1 MAFAAPSFAWGL
13 MAGAI
18 GFAWG
23 LSEII
28 GAFKNETGRALRTG
42 GAWLLVGLNFGAA
55 AGIFMLVASVV
66 PDANNWLTAVLVGFA
81 WPTIIRNTSFK
92 LAQPLQSEPT
102 RETAVVRF
110 EQAYGT
116 IQDLARQLI
125 NNTLTLQRMQLVTSA
140 TQYDLDVLERY
151 ARLAQI
157 ASPLQEEQGA
167 SADSYIDRIMQRQ
180 MDEELKKA
188 YLAAFI
194 LTHFGRDTLD
204 DFLTGQ
210 RKVKTP

>member
-1 MAFAAPSFAWGL
+1 MASAPPSLAWGL

-18 GFAWG
+18 GFVWG

-42 GAWLLVGLNFGAA
+42 GVWLLVWLNFGAA
-55 AGIFMLVASVV
+55 AGIFMLVASVI
-66 PDANNWLTAVLVGFA
+66 PEANNWLTAVFVGFA

-102 RETAVVRF
+102 RDTAVVRF

-125 NNTLTLQRMQLVTSA
+125 NNTLTLQRMKLVTAA
-140 TQYDLDVLERY
+140 TQYDLGVLERY

-157 ASPLQEEQGA
+157 ASPLQGEQGT
-167 SADSYIDRIMQRQ
+167 SEDNFIDRIIQSQR
-180 MDEELKKA
+180 DEELKKA

-194 LTHFGRDTLD
+194 LEHFGRDTLD
-204 DFLTGQ
+204 DFLKAQ
-210 RKVKTP
+210 RKAKTP

>member
-1 MAFAAPSFAWGL
+1 MAPASPSLAWGFL
-13 MAGAI
+13 AGAI
-18 GFAWG
+18 GFVWG

-42 GAWLLVGLNFGAA
+42 GAWLLVWLNFGAA
-55 AGIFMLVASVV
+55 AGIFLLVASII
-66 PDANNWLTAVLVGFA
+66 PDANNWLTAVFVGFA

-92 LAQPLQSEPT
+92 LAQPLQSEPA
-102 RETAVVRF
+102 RDTAVVRF

-125 NNTLTLQRMQLVTSA
+125 NNTLTLQRMKLVTTA
-140 TQYDLDVLERY
+140 TQYDLGILERY

-157 ASPLQEEQGA
+157 ASPLQGEQGA
-167 SADSYIDRIMQRQ
+167 SEDSYIDRIMQRQ
-180 MDEELKKA
+180 MDDELKKA

-204 DFLTGQ
+204 DFLKAQ
-210 RKVKTP
+210 RKGKTS